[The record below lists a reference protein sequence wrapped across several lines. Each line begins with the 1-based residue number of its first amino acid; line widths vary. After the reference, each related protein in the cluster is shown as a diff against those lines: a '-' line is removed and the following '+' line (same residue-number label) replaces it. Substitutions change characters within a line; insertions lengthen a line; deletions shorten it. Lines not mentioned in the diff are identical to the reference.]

1 MIIDNLNT
9 LLPDLRGR
17 LDAAQLPGQ
26 NGVEVVEMRLGP
38 SDAGAAHGR
47 REALLEGANG
57 VAEEGEEDKG
67 DLEDIEGEIAFEE
80 ALSGEMLAGK
90 STRDR

>member
-1 MIIDNLNT
+1 
-9 LLPDLRGR
+9 
-17 LDAAQLPGQ
+17 
-26 NGVEVVEMRLGP
+26 
-38 SDAGAAHGR
+38 
-47 REALLEGANG
+47 LLEGANG

-67 DLEDIEGEIAFEE
+67 YLEDIEGEIAFEE